1 MDLGPFGWIFVGFIA
16 GSVSGWFVKD
26 RTVSGCLPTILVG
39 VVGGILGGW
48 LSREL
53 GFGPVEGLLGAI
65 VFATV
70 GAMLV
75 RLVLQAV
82 KR

>member
-1 MDLGPFGWIFVGFIA
+1 MDLGLFGWIFVGFVA
-16 GSVSGWFVKD
+16 GSISGWFVKD

-53 GFGPVEGLLGAI
+53 GLGEVEGLLGAI
-65 VFATV
+65 LFATV
-70 GAMLV
+70 GSVLV
-75 RLVLQAV
+75 RLILQAV
-82 KR
+82 RR